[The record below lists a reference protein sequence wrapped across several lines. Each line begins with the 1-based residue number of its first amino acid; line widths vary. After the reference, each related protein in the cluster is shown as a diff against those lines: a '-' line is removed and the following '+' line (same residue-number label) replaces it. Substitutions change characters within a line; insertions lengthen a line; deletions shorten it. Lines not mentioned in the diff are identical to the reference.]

1 MIILI
6 GRVLKIPDL
15 FEIEKLFIRKTTKI

>member
-15 FEIEKLFIRKTTKI
+15 FEIEKLFIRKTTKR